1 MHSNFQGL
9 TRLLVLL
16 KENKKKLHKHEEYFL
31 PKAET
36 KDFNGIAKVQFIQN
50 SSKLCKDCAKGVC

>member
-16 KENKKKLHKHEEYFL
+16 TENKKKLYKHQEYFL

-36 KDFNGIAKVQFIQN
+36 KDFNGIAEV
-50 SSKLCKDCAKGVC
+50 

>member
-31 PKAET
+31 PKSET
-36 KDFNGIAKVQFIQN
+36 KDFNGKAEV
-50 SSKLCKDCAKGVC
+50 